1 MRITSRLNS
10 YTLAMLVVMLIGVLT
25 LAPSLQLLFEQRRDI
40 ADYQALVE
48 QAKAELEGMKEERLR
63 WDDEVYVRSQARD
76 RLYFV
81 MPGEVSFLVMDA
93 EGIDVSDTSGSVGAM
108 LAEQRRV
115 SSFSQEVIASKA
127 SWVES
132 ILESALR
139 AGLEQPSQE
148 PESNLD

>member
-10 YTLAMLVVMLIGVLT
+10 YTLAMLAVMLIGVLT

-48 QAKAELEGMKEERLR
+48 KAKAELEGMKEERLR

-108 LAEQRRV
+108 LADKRRG
-115 SSFSQEVIASKA
+115 SGFSQEVVASKA

-148 PESNLD
+148 PEPEVD

>member
-10 YTLAMLVVMLIGVLT
+10 YTLAMLAVMLIGVLT
-25 LAPSLQLLFEQRRDI
+25 LAPSLQILFEQRRDI

-108 LAEQRRV
+108 LAEQRRG
-115 SSFSQEVIASKA
+115 SGFSQEVVASKA

-148 PESNLD
+148 PESDLD

>member
-1 MRITSRLNS
+1 M
-10 YTLAMLVVMLIGVLT
+10 LAVMLIGVLT

-108 LAEQRRV
+108 LAEQRRG
-115 SSFSQEVIASKA
+115 SGFSQEVVASKA

-148 PESNLD
+148 PESDLD

>member
-10 YTLAMLVVMLIGVLT
+10 YTLAMLAVMLIGVLT

-108 LAEQRRV
+108 LAEQRRG
-115 SSFSQEVIASKA
+115 SGFSQEVVASKA

-148 PESNLD
+148 PESDLD

>member
-63 WDDEVYVRSQARD
+63 WDDEFYVRSQARD

-108 LAEQRRV
+108 LAEQRRG
-115 SSFSQEVIASKA
+115 SGFSQEVVASKA
-127 SWVES
+127 SWVEL

-139 AGLEQPSQE
+139 AGLEQPNQE
-148 PESNLD
+148 PEPEVD